1 MSWQYPLGIVLEH
14 MGDAAVV
21 ALAHGLK
28 HCCVA
33 KAVYSGRVCAG
44 FQKHFHGVLQAG
56 ISQTKWARAW
66 GQESAQHAPICT
78 TSPSAAAVRR
88 REGCWPSA
96 TRRREPR
103 SSANMVHCAT
113 SRHRQGSSAK
123 RGALHRCCQLSDTDE
138 KGTTEDHFQQ
148 GHDPNGRSNG
158 TLHLLARHARTGLPV
173 DKRHTA
179 LAAEL
184 LSAANQ

>member
-78 TSPSAAAVRR
+78 SVHVIIPFCYSKPISSS
-88 REGCWPSA
+88 REK
-96 TRRREPR
+96 E
-103 SSANMVHCAT
+103 
-113 SRHRQGSSAK
+113 
-123 RGALHRCCQLSDTDE
+123 
-138 KGTTEDHFQQ
+138 
-148 GHDPNGRSNG
+148 GR
-158 TLHLLARHARTGLPV
+158 LLAFSYPQA
-173 DKRHTA
+173 
-179 LAAEL
+179 
-184 LSAANQ
+184 